1 MKNNN
6 FRLSGAGKLAA
17 SLAIILASLGSAYAG
32 EIVAA
37 NGANGPG
44 VSTAGNGAQVVNI
57 VTPNDHGLSHNQ
69 YQDFNVNQPGAVLNN
84 SLDAGRSQL
93 AGQLAANPNL
103 NNQAASVILNEVISR
118 NPSLL
123 HGQQEIFGMAA
134 DYVLANPNGIS
145 CDGCGFI
152 NTSRSSLVVGNP
164 LVENGMLQGYSTLG
178 NRNTLSLDGR
188 LNASG
193 VLDLIAPRINS
204 RGEVIVAPLY
214 DKKSDKMI
222 SAINAISGNNR
233 VSHDAQVLSS
243 EQPELTV
250 WDQLLGTTDSY
261 YLGSMQAGRIN
272 IIHTVTGSGVKLA
285 GKLDGSDEIRVKA
298 YNIRTDS
305 QVNDSS
311 SNRNSGENYQNYRG
325 GIYINDRST
334 GQQLARTELKGK
346 NISLVADNS
355 NHLTAT
361 DVRGEEITL
370 QGASLTLDGRQLK
383 QTQGHT
389 DERWFYSWKY
399 NVTRENEQLQQATSN
414 IEATKNATLTATE
427 QDVTLRGAKVS
438 AGNALSIDAKRD
450 VQLSGLIEREK
461 TSERGNQRN
470 HTSSLRTGSW
480 SNSNETESLKS
491 SSVFSGGDLAIKA
504 GNRVVGQGTKVYAS
518 GDLKVDAN
526 DQINIGVQKT
536 ANEKT
541 VRDNKTSWGG
551 IGGGNN
557 QDNSNR
563 REVSNASQV
572 TADGTLWLN
581 GKQGVTIT
589 GSTVKGA
596 KGGFVAATD
605 GGLRIDNALSTTV
618 DKVDARTGTVFNIT
632 SSSQKSNNSHQQ
644 STASELV
651 SDTNLQ
657 LVSKKDTDVVGS
669 KVTSTGKLEVNAG
682 GNINVSSGEQQQHI
696 DEQKT
701 ALAINGYANE
711 KSDKQY
717 RAGLRIEH
725 TSDSEKTTRSEQ
737 QSSTLSGGSVALKAD
752 KDVTFS
758 GSKLVTTQGD
768 ASISGDNVAFLA
780 ADNKTTSDTEKTKIG
795 GGVYYTGGIDKVGSG
810 IEGGYEN
817 SKTHSQSSKAVTSGS
832 DIAGNLTINA
842 KDKLTQQGA
851 QHQVGGKYQENAN
864 SVDHLAAV
872 NSESSNTTKT
882 DVGVDIGANV
892 DYSAVTRPVE
902 RAVGKVAKLDANGVI
917 NEIGGIGAPN
927 IGLDIGANGG
937 SSEKSNSS
945 SQAVVSKIT
954 AGSIDVKASGKL
966 QDTGTQYQ
974 ATQGSVALTADSHHS
989 EAAKNSQ
996 QESSSE
1002 TRGGASVR
1010 VYTTTGSDLTVDA
1023 KGEGGNKHSE
1033 STGSQAVTGSITAA
1047 NGIDIKVKQDAV
1059 YQGTSLEAGDG
1070 KAKVKAEDGNIR
1082 FDQATDTSH
1091 ESHNGFNV
1099 KVSAKGGTTP
1109 ETKSFG
1115 LGLGGGYSNGKSD
1128 GSSAQVSNIGGKQGV
1143 ELDAGRGL
1151 TLQGSNVTSQG
1162 DVSLKAGDK
1171 VALQAAQS
1179 QQTRKD
1185 DTLSGNIDI
1194 GGNSTDNDKKSAGGL
1209 SLGGAFDIAKVDE
1222 TSTTQQ
1228 GGKITSGGAVT
1239 ITAKGNDAHALHL
1252 QGTEVKGSSVGLN
1265 AENGGVVLESVQN
1278 QEQKNNWNLGLKAN
1292 AKGGQS
1298 FNKDANGKVDTTS
1311 GSDTH
1316 TLGAGVKVGVDNLQK
1331 TTQGNSLISA
1341 GEVTINSGKDT
1352 QLAGARIDADSVQGN
1367 IGGDL
1372 RVESRKDSE
1381 SSVKVDVD
1389 VGLSHTNDPASSI
1402 TSKLSKVGTP
1412 HYAGKVKEKLEGGI
1426 NKVADATTDKY
1437 NSVARRLDPK
1447 QDTTGAVSFSKAEG
1461 KVTLPETLVGEKE
1474 KGPLWDRGARF
1485 LGNKSKESLTGP
1497 AGLQGQFKVKADVV
1511 NNDAVGVQ
1519 SAING
1524 KNDVALNVQGTTR
1537 LTGGEIRSQQGE
1549 VTLGNGKLEQQD
1561 VAGNRYQGGG
1571 HLDAAASAGALL
1583 GIAGKS
1589 VVNLET
1595 PVGGYINNQAAD
1607 AKAGV
1612 FSGK

>member
-6 FRLSGAGKLAA
+6 FRLSAAGKLAA
-17 SLAIILASLGSAYAG
+17 SLAIILASLGSGYAA

-44 VSTAGNGAQVVNI
+44 VTTAGNGAQVVNI

-84 SLDAGRSQL
+84 SLNAGQSQL
-93 AGQLAANPNL
+93 AGQLGANPNL
-103 NNQAASVILNEVISR
+103 NNQAANVILNEVISR

-123 HGQQEIFGMAA
+123 LGQQEIFGMAA
-134 DYVLANPNGIS
+134 DYVLANPNGIT
-145 CDGCGFI
+145 CNGCGFI

-178 NRNTLSLDGR
+178 NRNTLSLDGK
-188 LNASG
+188 LNAAG
-193 VLDLIAPRINS
+193 VLDLIAPRITS
-204 RGEVIVAPLY
+204 HGEVIVNPVY
-214 DKKSDKMI
+214 DQKSNKRVSD
-222 SAINAISGNNR
+222 INAISGNNR
-233 VSHDAQVLSS
+233 VSRDAKVLSS
-243 EQPELTV
+243 EQPEVTF
-250 WDQLLGTTDSY
+250 WDQILGTTDSY

-272 IIHTVTGSGVKLA
+272 IVHTLTGSGVKLA
-285 GKLDGSDEIRVKA
+285 GQLQGSEEIRVKA
-298 YNIRTDS
+298 HNISAQSKVIDD
-305 QVNDSS
+305 N
-311 SNRNSGENYQNYRG
+311 NSYTSVKNYQNYRG
-325 GIYINDRST
+325 GIYISDYNNS
-334 GQQLARTELKGK
+334 QQLTRTKLKGK
-346 NISLVADNS
+346 NISLLADNS
-355 NHLTAT
+355 NHLSAV
-361 DVRGEEITL
+361 DIQGDEIRL
-370 QGASLTLDGRQLK
+370 QGASLTLDGQQLK
-383 QTQGHT
+383 QAQGDT
-389 DERWFYSWKY
+389 DNQWFYSWKY
-399 NVTRENEQLQQATSN
+399 NVSRDNEQHQQIGSTIS
-414 IEATKNATLTATE
+414 ATKNATLTATK
-427 QDVTLRGAKVS
+427 QDVKLLGTTITAGDTLK
-438 AGNALSIDAKRD
+438 IEAKRD
-450 VQLSGLIEREK
+450 VQLSGLVEK
-461 TSERGNQRN
+461 DKSSERGNQRN

-480 SNSNETESLKS
+480 YNSQETESLKAS
-491 SSVFSGGDLAIKA
+491 DLYTGGDLTLTA
-504 GNRVVGQGTKVYAS
+504 GNNLQAQGAKVHA
-518 GDLKVDAN
+518 GRNLTVDAK
-526 DQINIGVQKT
+526 DQININVQKT
-536 ANEKT
+536 ANAKT

-557 QDNSNR
+557 KDNSNL
-563 REVSNASQV
+563 REISNASEL
-572 TADGTLWLN
+572 TADGILRLN
-581 GKQGVTIT
+581 GQQGVTIT
-589 GSTVKGA
+589 GSKVKG
-596 KGGFVAATD
+596 KQGGFVEASE
-605 GGLRIDNALSTTV
+605 GGLRIDNALSTNV
-618 DKVDARTGTVFNIT
+618 DKVNARTGTAFNIT
-632 SSSQKSNNSHQQ
+632 SSSQKSNNSYQQ

-669 KVTSTGKLEVNAG
+669 KVTSVGKLDINAG
-682 GNINVSSGEQQQHI
+682 GNINVSAAEQQQRI

-701 ALAINGYANE
+701 ALTVNGYAKE
-711 KSDKQY
+711 QGDKQY

-737 QSSTLSGGSVALKAD
+737 QSSMLSGGSVALKAD
-752 KDVTFS
+752 KDVTFT
-758 GSKLVTTQGD
+758 GSKLVTTKGD
-768 ASISGDNVAFLA
+768 ASVSGDNVSFLA
-780 ADNKTTSDTEKTKIG
+780 AENKTTSDTEKTKIG
-795 GGVYYTGGIDKVGSG
+795 GGFYYTGGIDKVGSG

-817 SKTHSQSSKAVTSGS
+817 SKTHSESRKAVTSGS

-864 SVDHLAAV
+864 SVAHLAAID
-872 NSESSNTTKT
+872 SESSHTRKT
-882 DVGVDIGANV
+882 DVGVDIGANI

-902 RAVGKVAKLDANGVI
+902 RAVGKAAKLDANGVI

-927 IGLDIGANGG
+927 VGLDISANGG
-937 SSEKSNSS
+937 SSEKRSSS
-945 SQAVVSKIT
+945 SQAVVSTIT
-954 AGSIDVKASGKL
+954 AGDIEVSASGKL
-966 QDTGTQYQ
+966 QDSGTKYQ
-974 ATQGSVALTADSHHS
+974 ATQGSVTLTADSHQS
-989 EAAKNSQ
+989 EAAQNSR
-996 QESSSE
+996 QESNSE

-1023 KGEGGNKHSE
+1023 KGEGGNKRSE
-1033 STGSQAVTGSITAA
+1033 SGGSQAVTGSITAA

-1059 YQGTSLEAGDG
+1059 YQGTSLDAGKG
-1070 KAKVKAEDGNIR
+1070 KAQVKAEDGNIR
-1082 FDQATDTSH
+1082 FEQATDRNH
-1091 ESHNGFNV
+1091 ESHSGFNV
-1099 KVSAKGGTTP
+1099 KVSAKGGTSP

-1115 LGLGGGYSNGKSD
+1115 AGLGGGHSKGASD
-1128 GSSAQVSNIGGKQGV
+1128 GSSAQVSHLGGKQGV
-1143 ELDAGRGL
+1143 ELEAGRGL
-1151 TLQGSNVTSQG
+1151 TLQGSTVTSQG
-1162 DVSLKAGDK
+1162 DVSLKAGEK
-1171 VALQAAQS
+1171 VAIQAAKS
-1179 QQTRKD
+1179 HQTRKD

-1194 GGNSTDNDKKSAGGL
+1194 GGISTDNDKKSAGVI

-1222 TSTTQQ
+1222 SSTTQQ
-1228 GGKITSGGAVT
+1228 GGKITSGGAVN
-1239 ITAKGNDAHALHL
+1239 ITAKGNGDQALHL
-1252 QGTEVKGSSVGLN
+1252 QGTEVKGSSVALN
-1265 AENGGVVLESVQN
+1265 AEHGGVMLESAQN

-1292 AKGGQS
+1292 VKGGQS

-1316 TLGAGVKVGVDNLQK
+1316 TLGAGVKVGVDKLQK

-1341 GEVTINSGKDT
+1341 DEVTLNSGKDT
-1352 QLAGARIDADSVQGN
+1352 TLAGARIDADRVQGN
-1367 IGGDL
+1367 VGGDL
-1372 RVESRKDSE
+1372 HVESRKDSE
-1381 SSVKVDVD
+1381 SSVKVNVD

-1447 QDTTGAVSFSKAEG
+1447 QDTTGAVSFSKADS
-1461 KVTLPETLVGEKE
+1461 KVTLPEMLVGEKE
-1474 KGPLWDRGARF
+1474 KAPLWDRGARF

-1497 AGLQGQFKVKADVV
+1497 AGLQGQFKVNADVV

-1519 SAING
+1519 SAISG
-1524 KNDVALNVQGTTR
+1524 KNDVTLNVQGNTH